1 VTSEAD
7 VGADDPWS
15 RWADHDGL
23 RLHYLDS
30 GADRPDGSG
39 AAEPDP
45 GVVPAVF
52 VPGFGEEAAE
62 HRPLLEALLPRR
74 VIAVDLRGRGRS
86 DVPDAGYTLDAHVAD
101 LDAIVRAAGL
111 DRVHVLSYSRGTT
124 YALGWAVSHADQVAA
139 VVVGDYAAH
148 QMVPPEWF
156 GTAAIRRKWR
166 GRPIVERMSAPAIQA
181 LLADA
186 ADVPLW
192 DDLARL
198 RVPALLIRGV
208 AEGAIAT
215 DAVEAR
221 YRAAL
226 PQLEVVRFEESGHD
240 LWDPDPGRYAATVRD
255 FLARADASAGV

>member
-1 VTSEAD
+1 VTSD
-7 VGADDPWS
+7 VGVRDDDPWT
-15 RWADHDGL
+15 RWAHHDEL

-30 GADRPDGSG
+30 G
-39 AAEPDP
+39 DP
-45 GVVPAVF
+45 AGGDAGVPAVF

-62 HRPLLEALLPRR
+62 HRPLLEALRPRR

-86 DVPDAGYTLDAHVAD
+86 DVPEVGYTLDAHVAD

-111 DRVHVLSYSRGTT
+111 ERVHVVSYSRGTT
-124 YALGWAVSHADQVAA
+124 YALGWAVTHAAQVAGI
-139 VVVGDYAAH
+139 VVGDYAAH

-156 GTAAIRRKWR
+156 GKVAVRRVLR
-166 GRPIVERMSAPAIQA
+166 GRPIVERMPAPAIRA

-186 ADVPLW
+186 TDIPLW

-198 RVPALLIRGV
+198 RVPALLIRGM

-240 LWDPDPGRYAATVRD
+240 LWEPDPDRYGATVRD

>member
-1 VTSEAD
+1 VTSE
-7 VGADDPWS
+7 VEHGVDDPWT

-30 GADRPDGSG
+30 GDGDDAG
-39 AAEPDP
+39 
-45 GVVPAVF
+45 VPAVF

-62 HRPLLEALLPRR
+62 HRPLLEALRPRR
-74 VIAVDLRGRGRS
+74 VLAVDLRGRGRS
-86 DVPDAGYTLDAHVAD
+86 AVPEASYTLEQHVAD
-101 LDAIVRAAGL
+101 LDAIVRAAGV

-124 YALGWAVSHADQVAA
+124 YALGWAVGHAAQVAGL
-139 VVVGDYAAH
+139 VVGDYAAH

-156 GTAAIRRKWR
+156 GEAAIRRKWR
-166 GRPIVERMSAPAIQA
+166 GRPIVERMPATAIRA

-198 RVPALLIRGV
+198 RVPALLIRGG

-215 DAVEAR
+215 DAIEAR

-226 PQLEVVRFEESGHD
+226 PQVEVVTFEASGHD
-240 LWDPDPGRYAATVRD
+240 LWDPDPDRYATTVRD
-255 FLARADASAGV
+255 FLARADGAASA